1 MKLQLARKFKKNKYT
16 IGKLYYY
23 SNILER
29 WVYFSDTLEDKDR
42 DLNKDGDLNDSGEG
56 KVYGETAIPYG
67 TYQMVI
73 TWSPKFQRDLPL
85 LMNVNGFEYIR
96 IHPGNTAEDSHGC
109 ILVGINKE
117 VGKVLESQATFK
129 KLMELLQN
137 SGDKYHEIEII

>member
-1 MKLQLARKFKKNKYT
+1 MKFKKNKYT

-129 KLMELLQN
+129 KLMGLLQN